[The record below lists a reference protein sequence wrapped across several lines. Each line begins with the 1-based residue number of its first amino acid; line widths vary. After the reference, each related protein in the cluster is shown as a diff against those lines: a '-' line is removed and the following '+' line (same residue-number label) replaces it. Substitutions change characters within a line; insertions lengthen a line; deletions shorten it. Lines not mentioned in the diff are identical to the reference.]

1 MSETLI
7 LDNHQDIR
15 EWTAVR
21 NGSPAFISTST
32 DESTNPV
39 LRIVFEPEFFVDVDR
54 PLDAGGLEIVEWDD
68 WLRVFDEE
76 NLIMLVAKE
85 RPGTLDNSYQ
95 ILKA

>member
-1 MSETLI
+1 MSETLT

-15 EWTAVR
+15 EWAAAR

-32 DESTNPV
+32 DGSANPL
-39 LRIVFEPEFFVDVDR
+39 LRIVFEPEFFADVDR
-54 PLDAGGLEIVEWDD
+54 PLDAGGLEVVEWDD

-76 NLIMLVAKE
+76 NLVMIVAKE
-85 RPGTLDNSYQ
+85 NAGKVDNYYQ